1 MTDYNVNTNPSRML
15 EFKERLREKLVM
27 EAYYKVINEFPT
39 MNPSEAMLYAATIVT
54 EKINQTKALREQ
66 EEGNQ

>member
-39 MNPSEAMLYAATIVT
+39 MNPSEAMLYATTCVT